1 MKPRSKKSPH
11 LRPNWKLAALL
22 AATLPLTA
30 LTGCAHKSRPSGEMP
45 NIWQPY
51 VLTIEAG
58 ATVET
63 PEGPYRAQTRETWH
77 GDKRFR
83 ELEQAYLDL
92 LGNPNP

>member
-1 MKPRSKKSPH
+1 
-11 LRPNWKLAALL
+11 
-22 AATLPLTA
+22 
-30 LTGCAHKSRPSGEMP
+30 
-45 NIWQPY
+45 